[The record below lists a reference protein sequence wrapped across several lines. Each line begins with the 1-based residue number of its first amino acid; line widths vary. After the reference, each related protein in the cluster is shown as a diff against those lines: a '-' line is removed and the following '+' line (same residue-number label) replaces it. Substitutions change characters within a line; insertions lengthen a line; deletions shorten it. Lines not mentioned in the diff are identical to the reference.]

1 MKNMPNIVNFIL
13 RFAVIYLAIILLHK
27 IPIVKQINIGIY
39 TTMQQAVFNI
49 FHPTVKTDFD
59 IYRAKATEV
68 APYDFSISIYSEAAW
83 KGRFHGAKP
92 SAIVNQSARLLSIIP
107 FAFLLGL
114 VFASPSS
121 WQRKLIGV
129 AIAGVFVLIY
139 LSLKYT
145 NLIDNNAPTL
155 SPDSISL
162 WMSFSK
168 LLVPCY
174 RTHEAMFLLIVPI
187 WILSTLTKKDIA
199 WLAA

>member
-1 MKNMPNIVNFIL
+1 MKKMPNIVNFIL
-13 RFAVIYLAIILLHK
+13 RFALIYVAIILLHM
-27 IPIVKQINIGIY
+27 IPIVKQINVGIY
-39 TTMQQAVFNI
+39 TVMQQAVFNI

-59 IYRAKATEV
+59 IYKPKANE
-68 APYDFSISIYSEAAW
+68 AESYDFSISIYSESAW
-83 KGRFHGAKP
+83 KGRFQGAKP
-92 SAIVNQSARLLSIIP
+92 SAIVNQNARLLSIVP

-114 VFASPSS
+114 VLASPST
-121 WQRKLIGV
+121 WQRKLIGI

-145 NLIDNNAPTL
+145 NLIDNNAGL

-187 WILSTLTKKDIA
+187 WMFSTLTKKDFN
-199 WLAA
+199 WLAG

>member
-13 RFAVIYLAIILLHK
+13 RFVVIYVAIILLHK
-27 IPIVKQINIGIY
+27 IPIVKQINIGVY

-59 IYRAKATEV
+59 TYKTKANEV
-68 APYDFSISIYSEAAW
+68 APYDFSLSIYSEASW
-83 KGRFHGAKP
+83 KGRFQGAKP
-92 SAIVNQSARLLSIIP
+92 AAIVNQSARLLSIIP

-114 VFASPSS
+114 VFASPST
-121 WQRKLIGV
+121 WQRKLIGMS
-129 AIAGVFVLIY
+129 IAGIFILIY

-145 NLIDNNAPTL
+145 NLIDNNAPAL
-155 SPDSISL
+155 SPDSVSI
-162 WMSFSK
+162 WMSISK

-187 WILSTLTKKDIA
+187 WMFSTLTKKDLA
-199 WLAA
+199 WLAE